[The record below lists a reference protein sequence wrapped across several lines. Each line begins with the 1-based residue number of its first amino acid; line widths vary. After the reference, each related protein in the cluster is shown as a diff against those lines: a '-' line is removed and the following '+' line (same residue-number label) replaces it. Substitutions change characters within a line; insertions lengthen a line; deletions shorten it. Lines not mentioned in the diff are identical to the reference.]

1 MPCSPEESDD
11 LTMKNRD
18 VMMSWD
24 TNEIFNENYG
34 IFMGISWDIIHEHL
48 IGYFIIDVV
57 GHFCGTMIKGVM
69 FEIEHE
75 KHGLWSCS

>member
-11 LTMKNRD
+11 LTVKFHG
-18 VMMSWD
+18 MSWD
-24 TNEIFNENYG
+24 SNEIFNENYG

-48 IGYFIIDVV
+48 IGYVIIDV

>member
-1 MPCSPEESDD
+1 MRY
-11 LTMKNRD
+11 LMKIM
-18 VMMSWD
+18 VYSWGFHG
-24 TNEIFNENYG
+24 ISMRYLINYG

-48 IGYFIIDVV
+48 IGYVIIDV